1 MGRSSEE
8 ARAQARRRSAESD
21 PTARQGTTAAEV
33 ASDLAAEDPHVA
45 EGTVTEELFQPP
57 SLDDYLMVEAVDAAD
72 DVDPPFEEQ
81 KDSSQS
87 DPLEDSDDELRIVVD
102 DALTDA
108 QADAPPE
115 TLRNE
120 ELYEEESTPPPP
132 TQVTSRRWAH
142 QEQPLSNPP
151 PPPVRPPLPQDSSF
165 TNRPLASPILRHSS
179 MSRMT

>member
-21 PTARQGTTAAEV
+21 STARQGTTAAEV

-57 SLDDYLMVEAVDAAD
+57 SLDDYLIVEAADAAD

-108 QADAPPE
+108 QADAPPRRSE
-115 TLRNE
+115 MRN
-120 ELYEEESTPPPP
+120 ST
-132 TQVTSRRWAH
+132 TKD
-142 QEQPLSNPP
+142 
-151 PPPVRPPLPQDSSF
+151 RPPLLRLKSSRGGGS
-165 TNRPLASPILRHSS
+165 TKNNRFQARPHRQIDHRSPKAPRP
-179 MSRMT
+179 

>member
-21 PTARQGTTAAEV
+21 STARQGTTAAEV

-72 DVDPPFEEQ
+72 DVDPSFEEQ

-87 DPLEDSDDELRIVVD
+87 DPLEDSDDDLRIVVD

-120 ELYEEESTPPPP
+120 ELYDEESTPPPP
-132 TQVTSRRWAH
+132 TQVKSRRWVH
-142 QEQPLSNPP
+142 QEQPFLSPP
-151 PPPVRPPLPQDSSF
+151 SPPDRPPLPQGSSSM
-165 TNRPLASPILRHSS
+165 NRPPASLIPRLSS
-179 MSRMT
+179 TYPTT